1 MSATGTLLLQLIVIL
16 ATARAC
22 SWLLRL
28 LGQPSVVG
36 EMAAGLILGPLCF
49 GFFFPAWHS
58 QVFAAQTL
66 GGLSAL
72 STLGL
77 ILFMFIVGLEL
88 RAPMGFGA
96 QLKASGSVGVLSVV
110 VPMALGAAIGPLLHA
125 SFAPKGVGVLPFSLF
140 LAVALSITA
149 FPVLARI
156 LKDLGLTQT
165 RSGQLAL
172 SSAAVVDVIAWVLL
186 AFVIGLTGADGG
198 QGALTMLLGAALLV
212 GFVHLLMRP
221 LFRWVLRVYAPEGD
235 PSPAALTAL
244 VIGLLL
250 CAWLAEAIHLH
261 AIFGA
266 FLFGASLPRDDRVLD
281 ALSRRIEPL
290 CLAVFIPI
298 FFALAGLTTHA
309 NAMQSTGLG
318 ALALILVVA
327 VVGKIGGGA
336 LGARLTGYG
345 WRESL
350 AIGSLMNARGLMELV
365 VIKVGLDAGL
375 ITPELFTILFIM
387 ALVTSAMT
395 TPLVTFFAG
404 RPAKNVPHQTAA
416 KTP

>member
-1 MSATGTLLLQLIVIL
+1 MSTTTALLLQLIVIL
-16 ATARAC
+16 ASARAC
-22 SWLLRL
+22 SWLLRH
-28 LGQPSVVG
+28 LGQPNVVG
-36 EMAAGLILGPLCF
+36 EMVAGLILGPLVF
-49 GFFFPAWHS
+49 GFFFPALHAEI
-58 QVFAAQTL
+58 FGAQTL

-77 ILFMFIVGLEL
+77 VLFMFIVGLEL
-88 RAPMGFGA
+88 RAPLGFRA
-96 QLKASGSVGVLSVV
+96 QLKASGSVGVWSVL
-110 VPMALGAAIGPLLHA
+110 VPMALGGAIGPLLHA
-125 SFAPKGVGVLPFSLF
+125 SFAPKGVGVWPFSLF

-186 AFVIGLTGADGG
+186 AFVIGLTGSDGSYG
-198 QGALTMLLGAALLV
+198 VLSMLLGTALVV
-212 GFVHLLMRP
+212 GFVYLLMRP
-221 LFRWVLRVYAPEGD
+221 LFSWVLRVYAPEGD
-235 PSPAALTAL
+235 PNPAALTAL

-250 CAWLAEAIHLH
+250 SALLAEAIHLH

-266 FLFGASLPRDDRVLD
+266 FLFGVSLPRDDKVLD
-281 ALSRRIEPL
+281 SLSRRIEPL

-298 FFALAGLTTHA
+298 FFALAGLTTNA
-309 NAMQSTGLG
+309 NAMQSTGIG
-318 ALALILVVA
+318 AMALILTAA

-336 LGARLTGYG
+336 FGARLTGYG

-350 AIGSLMNARGLMELV
+350 TIGSLMNARGLMELV

-395 TPLVTFFAG
+395 TPLVTFFADRSLTTVLGPKG
-404 RPAKNVPHQTAA
+404 RSPN
-416 KTP
+416 